1 MSVESDGA
9 SYKTRVTCF
18 FYVSKAPINV
28 LKTQAVATILLKAS
42 GGVLGYEVFEG
53 YANDAGELDYDI
65 KTRREPIWL
74 EAVGTVI
81 LGHPVDWHRYVK
93 KNESD
98 LEFEVRNI

>member
-53 YANDAGELDYDI
+53 YVSRGIIDNMHY
-65 KTRREPIWL
+65 TRAL
-74 EAVGTVI
+74 SVI
-81 LGHPVDWHRYVK
+81 HGGRGHV
-93 KNESD
+93 E
-98 LEFEVRNI
+98 